1 MLAFLGGEP
10 AGREV
15 RQLLRQA
22 RQGRVLALFSIINF
36 GEALYIVERE
46 QGRQAAE
53 RAVGIVDQLA
63 LRIVPAD
70 RSLVFDAAHVKAR
83 YSISYADAFSVAVA
97 KRFGGYVLTGDPEFE
112 VVASEVTVRWLHDGR
127 R

>member
-83 YSISYADAFSVAVA
+83 YPISYADAFSVAVA
-97 KRFGGYVLTGDPEFE
+97 RRFGGDVMTGDPEFGA
-112 VVASEVTVRWLHDGR
+112 VASEVTIRWLQDGR